1 MKPKAILGLV
11 PTMLAGLLLAPVPVL
26 AHSEGAT
33 HGHQEQSQSAA
44 KPSESRTGMVKWMD
58 DSGRVHYSQGLDSVP
73 EQFRASAVPLGQP
86 TPASSESGKT
96 K

>member
-1 MKPKAILGLV
+1 MTPKAILGLV
-11 PTMLAGLLLAPVPVL
+11 LTVLAGLLLAPVPVP
-26 AHSEGAT
+26 AHSEGPG

-44 KPSESRTGMVKWMD
+44 KPSESVTGMVKWMD

-73 EQFRASAVPLGQP
+73 EQFRARAVPLGQAAP
-86 TPASSESGKT
+86 SSPSTGT